1 MQKINHL
8 TDKEQAKA
16 IVKNINNI
24 SQEYSEVQSEDIDV
38 PSILPGTIPQ
48 FTPHEIESSRDKI
61 KQSKLHCQET
71 SLQGLKKNSSVI
83 LCVPMAHMIN
93 HSIKTGTRP
102 DSYCFQTLRKDLGR
116 PWKCHA
122 ARRGGPGPQ
131 FPTRPHMAR

>member
-71 SLQGLKKNSSVI
+71 SLQGFKKTV
-83 LCVPMAHMIN
+83 
-93 HSIKTGTRP
+93 
-102 DSYCFQTLRKDLGR
+102 Q
-116 PWKCHA
+116 
-122 ARRGGPGPQ
+122 
-131 FPTRPHMAR
+131 